1 MLVQLSP
8 KEMSQC
14 KQAAAMR
21 WQLARAS
28 GVVNQRKDKS
38 RSDADL
44 DLLGVKAEV
53 AVSKVFNI
61 PHQHAIGVDDGCDL
75 WLDDI
80 SVDVKATFHKSGRL
94 LFKRKEA
101 FKADCA
107 VLVCQIEP
115 NKLNVVGYASQTT
128 FMNKAQEI
136 DLGHGKGWAMMQD
149 ELNSLERL
157 WYAARKSELK
167 F

>member
-1 MLVQLSP
+1 MLIKLSP

-14 KQAAAMR
+14 NQAATMR

-28 GVVNQRKDKS
+28 GVKNQRRDQG

-61 PHQHAIGVDDGCDL
+61 PHQHAICVDDGCDL
-75 WLDDI
+75 WLEDI
-80 SVDVKATFHKSGRL
+80 SVDVKATFHKKGRL
-94 LFKRKEA
+94 LFKRKDA

-115 NKLNVVGYASQTT
+115 DRLKVAGYASQAT
-128 FMNKAQEI
+128 FMEKAQEI
-136 DLGHGKGWAMMQD
+136 DLGHGKGWAMDQD
-149 ELNSLERL
+149 QLNSLERL
-157 WYAARKSELK
+157 WYAARQSGLK

>member
-1 MLVQLSP
+1 MLVQLSL

-14 KQAAAMR
+14 NQAAAMR

-28 GVVNQRKDKS
+28 GIVNQRRDQVKS
-38 RSDADL
+38 QQDL

-94 LFKRKEA
+94 LFKRN
-101 FKADCA
+101 
-107 VLVCQIEP
+107 L
-115 NKLNVVGYASQTT
+115 L
-128 FMNKAQEI
+128 
-136 DLGHGKGWAMMQD
+136 
-149 ELNSLERL
+149 
-157 WYAARKSELK
+157 
-167 F
+167 